1 MTNTPPEA
9 VEPDAKASGRVV
21 APWMRSAV
29 DYLGPAAFLIGYLVH
44 KDILSATWWLVGG
57 SVVGLVVA
65 YVLERRVA
73 ILPAVWG
80 GAALLFGVMT
90 VVLHDPRIIKVKP
103 TVINFALGMAMIG
116 GLWLKRN
123 PLKALIGDALK
134 LSEEGWR
141 RLTLRYGIFFFA
153 MSALNEVVWRTQPEA
168 VWVAFRWPGLL
179 ILAMLFALTQVP
191 TMLKEAKAAEAG
203 AALTELEE

>member
-1 MTNTPPEA
+1 MTETPPET
-9 VEPDAKASGRVV
+9 AKTGPVV
-21 APWMRSAV
+21 APWMRAAV
-29 DYLGPAAFLIGYLVH
+29 DYLGPGAFLVGYLVH
-44 KDILSATWWLVGG
+44 KDILAATWWLVGG
-57 SVVGLVVA
+57 SAVGLVVA
-65 YVLERRVA
+65 YALERRVA

-90 VVLHDPRIIKVKP
+90 LVLHDPRVIKVKP
-103 TVINFALGMAMIG
+103 TVINFALGMAMLG

-141 RLTLRYGIFFFA
+141 KLTLRYGLFFFA
-153 MSALNEVVWRTQPEA
+153 MAALNEAVWRTQPEA